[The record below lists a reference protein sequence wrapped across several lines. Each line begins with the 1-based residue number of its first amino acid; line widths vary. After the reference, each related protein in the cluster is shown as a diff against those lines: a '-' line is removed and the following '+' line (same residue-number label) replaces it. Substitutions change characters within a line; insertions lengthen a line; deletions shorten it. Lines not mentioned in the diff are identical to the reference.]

1 MARPTKLD
9 ADRQAKVCEALAL
22 GVSIEAAAAH
32 AGLSAACVHE
42 WMARGRK
49 GERLYAEFLEATTRA
64 RDAAEVRFAAVVAKA
79 AKEGSESAAR
89 WWLER
94 RRPET
99 WGRKD
104 ADVQV
109 TTNVQQGANIA
120 PLLERIAQFPA
131 SEYGDDGRGPTGHA

>member
-1 MARPTKLD
+1 MARPTKLN

-64 RDAAEVRFAAVVAKA
+64 RDAAEVRYAAVVAKA

>member
-9 ADRQAKVCEALAL
+9 ADRQARICEALAL

-42 WMARGRK
+42 WMARGRN
-49 GERLYAEFLEATTRA
+49 GERLYAEFLEAATRA

>member
-9 ADRQAKVCEALAL
+9 ADRQARICEALAL

-49 GERLYAEFLEATTRA
+49 GERLYAEFLEAATRA

-79 AKEGSESAAR
+79 AKEGNEAAAR

-94 RRPET
+94 RRPDQ

-109 TTNVQQGANIA
+109 TTHVHQGAEVA
-120 PLLERIAQFPA
+120 PLLQKLVSAKPEKVGNA
-131 SEYGDDGRGPTGHA
+131 

>member
-9 ADRQAKVCEALAL
+9 AGRQARICEALAL

-32 AGLSAACVHE
+32 AGLSAACVHD

-49 GERLYAEFLEATTRA
+49 GEPRFIEFLEATTRA

-79 AKEGSESAAR
+79 AKEGNESAAR

-99 WGRKD
+99 WARKD
-104 ADVQV
+104 ADVHV
-109 TTNVQQGANIA
+109 STHVHQGAEIA
-120 PLLERIAQFPA
+120 PLLTRLA
-131 SEYGDDGRGPTGHA
+131 SFRVDARGDEEPKGTA

>member
-9 ADRQAKVCEALAL
+9 ADRQARICEALAL

-32 AGLSAACVHE
+32 AGLSATCVHE
-42 WMARGRK
+42 WMSRGRK

-64 RDAAEVRFAAVVAKA
+64 RDAAEVRYAAVVAKA

>member
-1 MARPTKLD
+1 MARPTKLN

-32 AGLSAACVHE
+32 AGLSATCVHE
-42 WMARGRK
+42 WMARGRR

-64 RDAAEVRFAAVVAKA
+64 RDAAEVRYAAVVAKA

>member
-1 MARPTKLD
+1 MARPTKLT
-9 ADRQAKVCEALAL
+9 AATSARVCEALAL
-22 GVSIEAAAAH
+22 GVSWAAAAAH
-32 AGLSAACVHE
+32 AGLSERCVME
-42 WMARGRK
+42 WCERGRK
-49 GERLYAEFLEATTRA
+49 GEKVFAQFLQDTTRA
-64 RDAAEVRFAAVVAKA
+64 RDAAEVRYAAVVAKA
-79 AKEGSESAAR
+79 AKEGNEGAAR

-120 PLLERIAQFPA
+120 PLLERIAQHRGG
-131 SEYGDDGRGPTGHA
+131 ELGTDGQGPIGRA

>member
-1 MARPTKLD
+1 MGRPTKLD

-49 GERLYAEFLEATTRA
+49 GERLYTEFLEATTRA
-64 RDAAEVRFAAVVAKA
+64 RDAAEVRYAAVVAKA

>member
-32 AGLSAACVHE
+32 AGLSATCVHE

>member
-64 RDAAEVRFAAVVAKA
+64 RDAAEVRYAAVVAKA

>member
-1 MARPTKLD
+1 MGRPTKLD
-9 ADRQAKVCEALAL
+9 ADRQTKVCEALAL

-49 GERLYAEFLEATTRA
+49 GERLYAEFLEAATRA

>member
-22 GVSIEAAAAH
+22 GVSWAAAAAH
-32 AGLSAACVHE
+32 AGLTERTVMDWCE
-42 WMARGRK
+42 RGRR
-49 GERLYAEFLEATTRA
+49 GEKPFSQFLQDATRA
-64 RDAAEVRFAAVVAKA
+64 RDAAEVRYAAVVAKA
-79 AKEGSESAAR
+79 AKEGNEAAAR

-109 TTNVQQGANIA
+109 TTHVHQGAEVA
-120 PLLERIAQFPA
+120 PLLAKLVPSDKRIGNA
-131 SEYGDDGRGPTGHA
+131 

>member
-1 MARPTKLD
+1 MARPTKLN
-9 ADRQAKVCEALAL
+9 ADRQARICEALAL

-49 GERLYAEFLEATTRA
+49 GERLYAEFLEAATRA

>member
-22 GVSIEAAAAH
+22 GVSWAAAAAH
-32 AGLSAACVHE
+32 AGLSERCVMDWCE
-42 WMARGRK
+42 RGRR
-49 GERLYAEFLEATTRA
+49 GEKPFAQFLQDATRA
-64 RDAAEVRFAAVVAKA
+64 RDAAEVRYAAVVAKA
-79 AKEGSESAAR
+79 AKDGNESAAR

-109 TTNVQQGANIA
+109 TTHVQQGANIA

>member
-9 ADRQAKVCEALAL
+9 ADRQARIREALAL

-49 GERLYAEFLEATTRA
+49 GERLYAEFLEAATRA

>member
-22 GVSIEAAAAH
+22 GVSWAAAAAH
-32 AGLSAACVHE
+32 AGLSERCVMDWCE
-42 WMARGRK
+42 RGRR
-49 GERLYAEFLEATTRA
+49 GEKPFAQFLQDATRA
-64 RDAAEVRFAAVVAKA
+64 RDAAEVRYAAVVAKA

-109 TTNVQQGANIA
+109 TTHVHQGAEVA
-120 PLLERIAQFPA
+120 PLLAKLVPTDKRIGNA
-131 SEYGDDGRGPTGHA
+131 

>member
-32 AGLSAACVHE
+32 AGLSATCVHE

-64 RDAAEVRFAAVVAKA
+64 RDAAEVRYAAVVAKA